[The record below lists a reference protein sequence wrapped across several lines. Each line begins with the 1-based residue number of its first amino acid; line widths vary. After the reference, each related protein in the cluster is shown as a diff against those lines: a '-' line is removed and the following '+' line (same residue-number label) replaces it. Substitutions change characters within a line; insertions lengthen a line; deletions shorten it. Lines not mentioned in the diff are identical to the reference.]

1 MKRIIVAVALI
12 ATGSNVVAGP
22 LCMSFHRSNK
32 KVATPV
38 ADKKSATPVVD
49 PNATLKAAI
58 DARIGASQVDASEKK
73 QEVTKPGFL
82 SRLYRGARRHTKK
95 IAFSTAALL
104 GALVLDSKT
113 CGQSIVGKM
122 PTCTHDVVKNNLGQG
137 YVATSIENG
146 TKAVW
151 AMRPF
156 QKKGEDQKEVVVE
169 EKDQKE
175 IEKDGEK

>member
-22 LCMSFHRSNK
+22 LCMSYRSNK

-104 GALVLDSKT
+104 GALVLDSEK
-113 CGQSIVGKM
+113 CGKNEYVQKVPGLKSVAGHAKVTGSILSGAK
-122 PTCTHDVVKNNLGQG
+122 
-137 YVATSIENG
+137 S
-146 TKAVW
+146 VW
-151 AMRPF
+151 ANMPNSPSF
-156 QKKGEDQKEVVVE
+156 LKADNVKVQEEVEDLKSSATVA
-169 EKDQKE
+169 
-175 IEKDGEK
+175 